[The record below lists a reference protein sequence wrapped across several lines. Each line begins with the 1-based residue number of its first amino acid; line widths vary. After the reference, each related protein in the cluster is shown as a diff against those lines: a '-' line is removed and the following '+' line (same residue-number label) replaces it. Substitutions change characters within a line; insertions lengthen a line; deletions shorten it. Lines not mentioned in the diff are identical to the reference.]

1 MTITRPETVGIVG
14 YGRFGRL
21 WASVLAPR
29 YDVLINDVEP
39 VDDPR
44 AVSIYDLC
52 ARSSTIFLCVP
63 INQFDDVVQS
73 IAGSIRPST
82 TVFDTCSVKMHPA
95 ASMQKH
101 LGGIDNV
108 TLVATHPMFGPDSAA
123 HGVSG
128 LPMMMSLLQGS
139 EPAYRNWRD
148 GLSALG
154 IRVVEM
160 TPAEHDRL
168 AAYSQGVTHYVGR
181 LLEQLDLHETPIDT
195 QGFKILRSLI
205 EQTCNDSFELFRD
218 LQTYNS
224 FTSEMRQ
231 KMEAAVDTLNREL
244 GA

>member
-1 MTITRPETVGIVG
+1 MATTKKETVGIIG

-21 WASVLAPR
+21 WATVVGADH
-29 YDVLINDVEP
+29 DVLVYDIEP
-39 VDDPR
+39 MDQTTTLE
-44 AVSIYDLC
+44 DLC

-73 IAGSIRPST
+73 IAGLIRPST
-82 TVFDTCSVKMHPA
+82 TIFDTCSVKMHPA
-95 ASMQKH
+95 GSMQKH
-101 LGGIDNV
+101 LGNVEDV

-123 HGVSG
+123 NGVKG
-128 LPMMMSLLQGS
+128 LSMMMSLLQGD
-139 EPAYRNWRD
+139 ETRYDQWREEM
-148 GLSALG
+148 SKLG

-160 TPAEHDRL
+160 SPAEHDRL

-181 LLEQLDLHETPIDT
+181 LLEQLELQETPIDT

-231 KMEAAVDTLNREL
+231 KMEIAVDKLNREL
-244 GA
+244 GE